1 MDRRAGS
8 ALTWRS
14 SGRVPCVASHRA
26 FRRAGWGGSV
36 RARLVSRGWSV
47 EGVRENGRW
56 GSSRGAGR
64 ELTGKWSPRA
74 RVRPWSDRW
83 RRGCRPQRRFASS
96 FDSRP
101 FILPVSTS
109 VAMSFSR
116 RRCHSCGKCT
126 GEKQSPC
133 QVHLSSH
140 SRPEPC
146 GPKGRHTCSW
156 TCGRDVPGTPGGA
169 GRVVALGPAASQSH
183 GRLPGTVSRAGP
195 TLSQEA
201 HLPGGVP
208 RGCGGRP
215 SVLALGSCCLSPACL

>member
-1 MDRRAGS
+1 MGRHGLSSTRACCWATTLCCCSAGAWGVSTSGAGGGGS
-8 ALTWRS
+8 PHKQTGEPRVSQRS
-14 SGRVPCVASHRA
+14 RTDGSEGRERPYMEVEWPSPVCGVPSGIQEGGV
-26 FRRAGWGGSV
+26 GGSV
-36 RARLVSRGWSV
+36 RARLVSQGWSV
-47 EGVRENGRW
+47 ERVQENGRR

-109 VAMSFSR
+109 VAVSFSR

-133 QVHLSSH
+133 QVRSSSH

-156 TCGRDVPGTPGGA
+156 TCGRMSRGHRAVPA
-169 GRVVALGPAASQSH
+169 MWSF
-183 GRLPGTVSRAGP
+183 
-195 TLSQEA
+195 
-201 HLPGGVP
+201 
-208 RGCGGRP
+208 
-215 SVLALGSCCLSPACL
+215 